1 MFFQILNHK
10 LRLNL
15 LGYLFKVVL
24 VYVISFCF
32 IPVSHAELNGESC
45 QLNKPLKVAVMAV
58 GLQKN
63 TTSYFTQILKKLGEN
78 GIVAQNHVP
87 NTIDL
92 RNNDEYRKY
101 VTETVKGKCLEFPA
115 EYSYIFNWE
124 TAAFKDKLKEIRSLI
139 ESKQIDF
146 ILSMGDLTSKYLI
159 EEHLNIPVI
168 CFDTNSTITL
178 KEKIRKNKLVSILD
192 DSRNIK
198 DDIALFYKMFG
209 QSKLGYLRD
218 QNHEFDLYYAY
229 DDVMKYAKDN
239 NIAVK
244 VCEGEFFIPDVEKSR
259 SEFSRCLAELASSNV
274 SAVFIPEV
282 ANGIDMSLFYT
293 QLRPLLAKKIA
304 TISYDS
310 KEQVAAGSLLSV
322 YDPDEFTRASYA
334 ADLIGELIL
343 NGFDQSVVLNRKELS
358 VPLFF
363 GVNLKTA
370 AIVQWRPEFE
380 VLVAV
385 DDVFHTTNSK

>member
-1 MFFQILNHK
+1 M
-10 LRLNL
+10 
-15 LGYLFKVVL
+15 VL

-244 VCEGEFFIPDVEKSR
+244 V
-259 SEFSRCLAELASSNV
+259 
-274 SAVFIPEV
+274 
-282 ANGIDMSLFYT
+282 
-293 QLRPLLAKKIA
+293 
-304 TISYDS
+304 
-310 KEQVAAGSLLSV
+310 
-322 YDPDEFTRASYA
+322 
-334 ADLIGELIL
+334 
-343 NGFDQSVVLNRKELS
+343 
-358 VPLFF
+358 
-363 GVNLKTA
+363 
-370 AIVQWRPEFE
+370 
-380 VLVAV
+380 
-385 DDVFHTTNSK
+385 